1 MAERFLCNERSFCWL
16 FRSLVAD
23 AKEWQ
28 ILQYCS
34 HDQIHAYCALTC
46 VLVVSR
52 LFKETSEGYCWLS
65 KAILFVC
72 FTSLWNL
79 RVEEEKQRKQK
90 RIKEAWKNWR
100 VNNIRKETTTTGAVG
115 TAQNSC
121 NTESGT
127 TCKPQACW
135 ERCNYIYFQ
144 ESSHSRLGGW
154 DQALRCTQSSSTK
167 ACFAPGA
174 PSNTPLRNTAP
185 AEPVPW
191 CLVCLSHG
199 QMDTSHIA
207 KTPCTE
213 TKQLLYPGERAS
225 EVTA

>member
-1 MAERFLCNERSFCWL
+1 M
-16 FRSLVAD
+16 SL
-23 AKEWQ
+23 Q
-28 ILQYCS
+28 HNILGHSVPIICS
-34 HDQIHAYCALTC
+34 PIHPKDHWT
-46 VLVVSR
+46 
-52 LFKETSEGYCWLS
+52 
-65 KAILFVC
+65 
-72 FTSLWNL
+72 
-79 RVEEEKQRKQK
+79 
-90 RIKEAWKNWR
+90 RIKGWECLLLLCFSKTRRAHKVCTWEAWKNWR

-199 QMDTSHIA
+199 QMDTSHIP